1 MKITGNGIIYS
12 LTLIV
17 SLCLSHTPSI
27 LPPFLPSFPPR
38 NATVIE
44 KRNMKKK
51 KKNLKVKCSQ
61 VILSLLWD
69 LCITSVYMNKS
80 KKKITMCY
88 KVILF

>member
-1 MKITGNGIIYS
+1 MKIIGNGIIYS

-27 LPPFLPSFPPR
+27 LLPFLPSCPPR

-44 KRNMKKK
+44 KRNIK

-80 KKKITMCY
+80 RKKITTCY